1 MKLKSFPGEVDFSC
15 DFGDAMLTYKS
26 SYKWSDGIVLG
37 EVLDFPGTIAY
48 GSSLD
53 EARANLASA
62 LRDMAET
69 NLLKGEPLPLPDEF
83 ATCQEA
89 DLEEPI
95 HLVLQVGQ
103 QVAMTVGAAVP

>member
-1 MKLKSFPGEVDFSC
+1 
-15 DFGDAMLTYKS
+15 MLTYKS
-26 SYKWSDGIVLG
+26 SYKWADGIVLG

-48 GSSLD
+48 GNSLD
-53 EARANLASA
+53 DARRNLASA

-69 NLLKGEPLPLPDEF
+69 NLLNGEALPIPDQM
-83 ATCQEA
+83 ATDQDA

-103 QVAMTVGAAVP
+103 QVAMTVGATVV

>member
-1 MKLKSFPGEVDFSC
+1 
-15 DFGDAMLTYKS
+15 MLTYKS
-26 SYKWSDGIVLG
+26 SYKWAEGIVLG

-48 GSSLD
+48 GNSLD
-53 EARANLASA
+53 EARRNLASA

-69 NLLKGEPLPLPDEF
+69 NLLNGEALPIPD
-83 ATCQEA
+83 QNVSDHDA

-103 QVAMTVGAAVP
+103 QVAMTVGATVV

>member
-1 MKLKSFPGEVDFSC
+1 
-15 DFGDAMLTYKS
+15 MLTYKS

-48 GSSLD
+48 GDSLD
-53 EARANLASA
+53 EARHNLASA

-69 NLLKGEPLPLPDEF
+69 NLLKGEPLPIADPL
-83 ATCQEA
+83 ATDHDA

-103 QVAMTVGAAVP
+103 QMAMTVGATVP